1 MTIEDSKTSQDVGK
15 APVNRGRRIGL
26 LPKLTLSRR
35 GRRLL
40 PLVCVIGGGAALGLW
55 QFERLG
61 HVTETD
67 ARVMADVVTISSR
80 ADGWVVRRAVT
91 DGDRVLAGAELV
103 VIDQREVGL
112 QLAAL
117 RAKAASIS
125 LERDRTATQ
134 LHMTETT
141 APSAVALA
149 RARRDA
155 AAANVRVASSEVE
168 RTQRDYRRT
177 DALVTN
183 QFRSRQ
189 TWDFQRSQMD
199 QAVDRQAAAK
209 AQLAEAEAAVA
220 DATARTADVEMLR
233 QQWEALG
240 HDAEQVEAQIHEK
253 DVALS
258 DRVVRSPI
266 DGIVDR
272 KFVEPGEYVIPGQRL
287 LLVHDPKAVW
297 IEANVKET
305 KLASLK
311 PGQPVVVSVDAYPGV
326 DFAGRVERIGN
337 AATSAFALLPSPNPS
352 GNFTKITQRVPV
364 RIAVNQREETPLRPG
379 MMVEVDID
387 AGHP

>member
-183 QFRSRQ
+183 QFSSRQ